1 MLYLYYRQI
10 TQCDVYNSDLIYETF
25 HLCLKISLIRTELR
39 EFFGHVFAKQE
50 VYIEQ
55 LISDADSVLGLSILF
70 EQVAY
75 IALQQKNRNEV
86 FGFHN
91 VC

>member
-1 MLYLYYRQI
+1 M
-10 TQCDVYNSDLIYETF
+10 
-25 HLCLKISLIRTELR
+25 
-39 EFFGHVFAKQE
+39 
-50 VYIEQ
+50 
-55 LISDADSVLGLSILF
+55 LF

-91 VC
+91 VCDGRF